1 MSDQGRKELSEIL
14 KGGRIEKRVG
24 KTKVLKNALYLGTL
38 NRGTLPSFFRA
49 SGRGGTMGGGCS
61 FIWGVTIRDFPEGTP
76 VPISCPIGKRRTT
89 LVFLTFYAT
98 FLL

>member
-49 SGRGGTMGGGCS
+49 SGGGGVCLFIWTMGGGCS
-61 FIWGVTIRDFPEGTP
+61 FIWGG
-76 VPISCPIGKRRTT
+76 GHN
-89 LVFLTFYAT
+89 
-98 FLL
+98 